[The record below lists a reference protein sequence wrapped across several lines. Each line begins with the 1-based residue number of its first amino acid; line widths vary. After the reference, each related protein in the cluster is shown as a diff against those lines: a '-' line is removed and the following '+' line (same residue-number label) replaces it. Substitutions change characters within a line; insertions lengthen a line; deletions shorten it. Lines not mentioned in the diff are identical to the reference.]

1 MKKISFLIA
10 VIILFMAMSIVV
22 ACNDSNDLNT
32 PVVTEESAVEEP
44 EVTEEVVEEA
54 TPEVTEEVK
63 EEVEVVVEEEPE
75 VTEEVVEEA
84 TPEVTE
90 EVKEA
95 EPVAV
100 ETTAE
105 EPKQKPVA
113 QSISAKVNGNHAV
126 GETLSAADFTITV
139 NMSDG
144 SNIKNPAGWSADK
157 LTLDSENT
165 VINVSYNGMTTSV
178 TVKATATQQPAA
190 PAVQETPAQPQQPAA
205 PAGGRPASANGA
217 LTPAAINDIIPY
229 AQARGWSYR
238 VDTAQGGS
246 SIHVL
251 EKSGHN
257 CGMISKNYSMVVF
270 DLAQGYPEPSMSMIY
285 DFIESY

>member
-1 MKKISFLIA
+1 MKKSMLA
-10 VIILFMAMSIVV
+10 VLVTIMALGLVACDTAATNTTEYSEKPATVV
-22 ACNDSNDLNT
+22 AVEE
-32 PVVTEESAVEEP
+32 PEVTEEVAEEVAPEVTEEVVEEVVEEP

-54 TPEVTEEVK
+54 TEEVTEEVK
-63 EEVEVVVEEEPE
+63 EEVEE
-75 VTEEVVEEA
+75 
-84 TPEVTE
+84 
-90 EVKEA
+90 KA

-100 ETTAE
+100 ETPAE
-105 EPKQKPVA
+105 EPKQKPVTQ

-144 SNIKNPAGWSADK
+144 SSIKNPAGWSADK

-178 TVKATATQQPAA
+178 TVKATAAQQPAA

-229 AQARGWSYR
+229 AQARGWSYSTR
-238 VDTAQGGS
+238 QLNVTIYS
-246 SIHVL
+246 F
-251 EKSGHN
+251 EKSGHV
-257 CGMISKNYSMVVF
+257 CKLVSDNYSIASLDTM
-270 DLAQGYPEPSMSMIY
+270 GYPEPNMKIVY
-285 DFIESY
+285 DFIEAY